1 MASKQVVHT
10 SFFSRPAKYSPFSA
24 GLIVPPGCGLLFTPG
39 MTARGAD
46 GETMHG
52 GDVTAQ
58 TRRVLEQLQAVVT
71 EAGATMD
78 DVVKLTV
85 FIMEMSDAVPIQAV
99 RNEFWPRIRP
109 SRRRCRWRRWS
120 TTRFAS
126 RSRRS
131 RCFSQRPA
139 REVPRRGEAWRLTCR

>member
-39 MTARGAD
+39 MTARDAQ
-46 GETMHG
+46 GETMYG

-99 RNEFWPRIRP
+99 RNEFWPTDP
-109 SRRRCRWRRWS
+109 PVSS
-120 TTRFAS
+120 TVQVAALVNEQVRV
-126 RSRRS
+126 
-131 RCFSQRPA
+131 
-139 REVPRRGEAWRLTCR
+139 EIEAITLLQPTAGA